1 MKSILNRASA
11 ICLGPCLFV
20 LLSNSGFGQPE
31 LMVDRYLQAA
41 KAENWTEAQSF
52 WLDSEIERSRR
63 MGILYDNVNAKYDCS
78 SPLINSPQYILD
90 VTVNPAVEFISD
102 DKARVEVSVIS
113 LRDSTAIPCYLKQE
127 NDSWRLCSP
136 MTVYASGWD
145 SIQTRYVKLFYS
157 DKSRINRSALKRL
170 DTFIDSL
177 SMIFD
182 IALSRMR
189 HLQEVK
195 LDYYLCSQEE
205 IELITGFKAQGMT
218 NFQFDAVITQHL
230 PHTHELVHFMINY
243 ALRELPLY
251 TLPVVQE
258 GLACCLGGRWGKAPE
273 VIFYWGSASQSLGFG
288 DLEEIMDFSG
298 FHHGQATSDIS
309 YALSALV
316 VKTTIDDFGMLKFK
330 DYYRAVSGTG
340 YEVTSLPAE
349 IAKLKAEE
357 VFGTTWDELKADY
370 LKTADRY
377 KYYGIL
383 PAGSIDGR
391 RIKQL
396 KSGGT
401 LAEIFEGDR
410 FYYFKIVLASEK
422 TRGDILL
429 REKGEPIE
437 EEYRSKFYHD
447 HLPGEKYEGERYGI
461 QFSRD
466 ETGLY
471 DFYTNCLLAKYI
483 LGFSPDDNYWDGEKK
498 EIMFKL
504 DKTILDE
511 PLGSFEI
518 KLACNNSAGM

>member
-11 ICLGPCLFV
+11 KCLPLCLFV
-20 LLSNSGFGQPE
+20 LLSNSAFGQPE
-31 LMVDRYLQAA
+31 VAVEKYLRAV
-41 KAENWTEAQSF
+41 KTENWAEAQSF
-52 WLDSEIERSRR
+52 WLNSEIERSRR
-63 MGILYDNVNAKYDCS
+63 MGILYDNIYAKYDCS

-102 DKARVEVSVIS
+102 DKARVQVSVLS
-113 LRDSTAIPCYLKQE
+113 FRDSTTIPYYLKKE
-127 NDSWRLCSP
+127 NGSWRLCSP
-136 MTVYASGWD
+136 MAIYTSGWD

-157 DKSRINRSALKRL
+157 DKSRINRFALNRL
-170 DTFIDSL
+170 DAFIDSL
-177 SMIFD
+177 SMILD
-182 IALSRMR
+182 IAPERMR

-205 IELITGFKAQGMT
+205 IELVTGFKAQGMT

-243 ALRELPLY
+243 TLRELPLY
-251 TLPVVQE
+251 TLPVIQE

-316 VKTTIDDFGMLKFK
+316 VKTMIDDFGIAKFK

-340 YEVTSLPAE
+340 YEVASLPAE

-357 VFGTTWDELKADY
+357 VFGTTWDEFKADY
-370 LKTADRY
+370 LKLADSY

-383 PAGSIDGR
+383 PVGSIEGR
-391 RIKQL
+391 LIKQL

-401 LAEIFEGDR
+401 CAGIFEGDR
-410 FYYFKIVLASEK
+410 FYYFKIVLAYEK

-429 REKGEPIE
+429 SEKGEPIE

-471 DFYTNCLLAKYI
+471 DFYTNCLLTKYI
-483 LGFSPDDNYWDGEKK
+483 PGFSPDDNYWDGEKR

-504 DKTILDE
+504 DKTLLDE
-511 PLGSFEI
+511 PLRFFEI
-518 KLACNNSAGM
+518 KLTCNNSAGM